1 MKSVKY
7 IFNYLLISIVWV
19 AILYSIYWIK
29 DTNKYIQV
37 SLPESTTHFIQIN
50 TKRIIKSTLLDI
62 WFRNKDVEI
71 INSIHALLL
80 RKDDT
85 QAIPQVN
92 FKLTK
97 PVYYLKCT
105 YENSD
110 VYLLK
115 GTPENT
121 ERIKYPENFYLS
133 KTNDLYQIIRST
145 KSKINYAELKNKL
158 FDKMVKY
165 TLENNEIALYGIK
178 NRQIIS
184 TYTPELSGNK
194 ILLYLRGNQVSNRKV
209 LMQNQSGV
217 HLTINTDFFKL
228 FNSNSTKFI
237 SNIEGISINYYGAD
251 YNGDNELLAVSPK
264 FDLILNYKKEDSI
277 SSVLNIVRNEL
288 TKDVQLYQNRIT
300 LFNNNYYFHQINK
313 NTIFIST
320 KPYKQHKIINSKDG
334 FIIMGKPKNLTQVR
348 NLGWRASFLSM
359 IPTYHSID
367 HFVNTIEG
375 IDFQSSNNIST
386 ITLSFSND
394 LIPRIEILRLILAL
408 NS

>member
-1 MKSVKY
+1 MKSAKY
-7 IFNYLLISIVWV
+7 IFNYFLISIVWV

-29 DTNKYIQV
+29 DTNKFIQV

-71 INSIHALLL
+71 INSIHGLLL
-80 RKDDT
+80 SKDET

-97 PVYYLKCT
+97 PVYYIKCT
-105 YENSD
+105 YENID

-145 KSKINYAELKNKL
+145 NPKINYTELKNKL
-158 FDKMVKY
+158 FDKIVKY
-165 TLENNEIALYGIK
+165 TIENNEIALYGIK
-178 NRQIIS
+178 NRQIVS
-184 TYTPELSGNK
+184 TYIPELIGNK
-194 ILLYLRGNQVSNRKV
+194 ILLNLSSNQVSNRKV
-209 LMQNQSGV
+209 LTQNQSSI
-217 HLTINTDFFKL
+217 HFTSTTDFFKL
-228 FNSNSTKFI
+228 FNSTSTKFI

-251 YNGDNELLAVSPK
+251 YNGDNELLSVSPK
-264 FDLILNYKKEDSI
+264 FDVILNYNKDDSI
-277 SSVLNIVRNEL
+277 ASVLKIVRNEL
-288 TKDVQLYQNRIT
+288 TKDVQLYQNQIK
-300 LFNNNYYFHQINK
+300 LLNNSYFFHQINK

-320 KPYKQHKIINSKDG
+320 KPYKQHKIANSKDG
-334 FIIMGKPKNLTQVR
+334 FIVKGQPKYLTQVR

-359 IPTYHSID
+359 IPTFHSID
-367 HFVNTIEG
+367 HFVNSIEE
-375 IDFQSSNNIST
+375 IDFKSLNNKST

-394 LIPRIEILRLILAL
+394 LIPRIEIIRLFLAL
-408 NS
+408 KS